1 MSNYKDPYFKLFGA
15 IANAMDIL
23 SKAQIE
29 AEELYLNSCEENEK
43 KVVKFKVIEN
53 KDE

>member
-1 MSNYKDPYFKLFGA
+1 MPDYKKPYLKLFGA
-15 IANAMDIL
+15 ISDAMDIL
-23 SKAQIE
+23 NKAQIE
-29 AEELYLNSCEENEK
+29 AEELYLNSCEEDEK